1 MKSELSDLCYFAEGR
16 VAVDD
21 LDVDTYISTEN
32 MLSNKEGIARSS
44 GLPTLCQTQAYQV
57 DDVLISNIRPYFRKI
72 WIADRNGGCSND
84 VLVLRAK
91 ETCNP
96 RFLYYLLSNNNFFDY
111 ATSTSKG
118 TKMPRGDKGAIMRY
132 SVPDVPLDTQM
143 SIAKTL
149 SAIDA
154 RIAENRKIN
163 HHLEQI
169 AQVIFRSW
177 FVDFEPFGG
186 EMPGDWREVPL
197 GEVVEMSTRA
207 LNPQSCPD
215 TILEHYSIPAFDE
228 TRLPV
233 FEAASEIKSNKYI
246 VDKDC
251 FLISKLNPTT
261 KRIWRPYCISQH
273 AVCSTEFMFYR
284 AKNRDHKDFYYSVID
299 SPAFTDFLLAHI
311 TGSTGSRQRAIPSET
326 LSFSVI
332 VPPDDIIEDFCDK
345 VTAVYAHFEQN
356 HLENRRLRQMRDALL
371 PRLISGELSVCDV
384 DAK

>member
-1 MKSELSDLCYFAEGR
+1 
-16 VAVDD
+16 
-21 LDVDTYISTEN
+21 
-32 MLSNKEGIARSS
+32 
-44 GLPTLCQTQAYQV
+44 
-57 DDVLISNIRPYFRKI
+57 
-72 WIADRNGGCSND
+72 
-84 VLVLRAK
+84 
-91 ETCNP
+91 
-96 RFLYYLLSNNNFFDY
+96 
-111 ATSTSKG
+111 
-118 TKMPRGDKGAIMRY
+118 MRY

-273 AVCSTEFMFYR
+273 AVCSTEFMVYR